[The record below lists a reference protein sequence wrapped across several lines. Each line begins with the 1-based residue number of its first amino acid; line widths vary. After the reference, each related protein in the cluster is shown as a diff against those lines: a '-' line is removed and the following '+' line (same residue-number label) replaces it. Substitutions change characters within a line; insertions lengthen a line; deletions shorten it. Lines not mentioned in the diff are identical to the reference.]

1 MMVCRPISRAT
12 MAHCVR
18 RSQTSV
24 VTRKLNGRLGLDRA
38 MASQVRYAR
47 VRPGCSLLQ
56 SVVSGRSEG
65 DSQSVKA
72 ADPGT
77 WALCGPYPQAE
88 YFHALDQSRSKARP
102 DKTKGDERWE
112 ERTSPPAES
121 RGSRG
126 REERLGVIQRPTKT
140 PSVDL

>member
-1 MMVCRPISRAT
+1 
-12 MAHCVR
+12 MAHGVR

-88 YFHALDQSRSKARP
+88 YFDALDQVPLKPVENERRAGRARRSR
-102 DKTKGDERWE
+102 E
-112 ERTSPPAES
+112 
-121 RGSRG
+121 G
-126 REERLGVIQRPTKT
+126 REEEKSASVLQRPIKT

>member
-1 MMVCRPISRAT
+1 
-12 MAHCVR
+12 MAHGVR

-24 VTRKLNGRLGLDRA
+24 VTRKLNRQLGLDRA

-88 YFHALDQSRSKARP
+88 YFDALDQVPLETRGQ
-102 DKTKGDERWE
+102 TKGERDEPAGV
-112 ERTSPPAES
+112 ERV
-121 RGSRG
+121 
-126 REERLGVIQRPTKT
+126 ERKRRAPRCYKD
-140 PSVDL
+140 P